1 MTTRANALP
10 TQEMTINMGPQHPST
25 PWVLGC
31 CGPMLIVISC
41 VGRALARI
49 VIP

>member
-1 MTTRANALP
+1 
-10 TQEMTINMGPQHPST
+10 
-25 PWVLGC
+25 VLGC

-41 VGRALARI
+41 VGSALDRP

>member
-1 MTTRANALP
+1 
-10 TQEMTINMGPQHPST
+10 
-25 PWVLGC
+25 VLGC

-41 VGRALARI
+41 VGSALDRV